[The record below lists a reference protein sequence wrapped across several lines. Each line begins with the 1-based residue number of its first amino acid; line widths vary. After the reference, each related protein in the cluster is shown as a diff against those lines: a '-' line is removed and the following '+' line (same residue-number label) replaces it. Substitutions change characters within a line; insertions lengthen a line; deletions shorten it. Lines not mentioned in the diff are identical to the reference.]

1 MIKALYTS
9 ATGMKAQQTQIDV
22 IANNLANMNTTAFKR
37 SRVDFNDLLYDQ
49 KVAPGAQSLE
59 GVEIPT
65 GLQIG
70 SGVTA
75 VSTSKTFTTGTPEQT
90 DRDLDVCIKG
100 AGFFQVE
107 LGGGGVAY
115 TRDGSFRLNSSRQLC
130 TTEGYTVY
138 PAITMPADAVTMHIG
153 HDGVIT
159 GIKSDGSASTA
170 GNITLASFANPS
182 GLKSLGGNL
191 YAPTPAS
198 GDASV
203 GITPGLSGT
212 GELEQGFL
220 ERSNVDVVV
229 ELVNMITAQRA
240 YEVNARA
247 IRSTDDM
254 LAATNNMTR

>member
-1 MIKALYTS
+1 
-9 ATGMKAQQTQIDV
+9 MKGQQTCIDV
-22 IANNLANMNTTAFKR
+22 IANNLANMNTTSFKR

-70 SGVTA
+70 SGVTP
-75 VSTSKTFTTGTPEQT
+75 VSTSKVFTTGTPEQT

-130 TTEGYTVY
+130 TSEGYTVY
-138 PAITMPADAVTMHIG
+138 PSITMPADAVALHIG
-153 HDGVIT
+153 HDGVVT
-159 GIKSDGSASTA
+159 GIEAGGSTTTVGSLS
-170 GNITLASFANPS
+170 LATFANPS
-182 GLKSLGGNL
+182 GLKSLGGNM

-198 GDASV
+198 GNATTGV
-203 GITPGLSGT
+203 TPGLSGT

-229 ELVNMITAQRA
+229 ELVNMISAQRA

-254 LAATNNMTR
+254 LSATNNMTR

>member
-9 ATGMKAQQTQIDV
+9 ATGMKGQQTYIDV
-22 IANNLANMNTTAFKR
+22 IANNLANMNTTSFKR
-37 SRVDFNDLLYDQ
+37 SRVDFHDLLYDER
-49 KVAPGAQSLE
+49 VAPGSQSME
-59 GVEIPT
+59 GIEIPT

-75 VSTSKTFTTGTPEQT
+75 ASTTKVFSPGTPEQT

-100 AGFFQVE
+100 DGFFQVDMN
-107 LGGGGVAY
+107 GTTVY
-115 TRDGSFRLNSSRQLC
+115 SRDGAFRLNSSRQIV
-130 TTEGYTVY
+130 TADGYLLYPPITV
-138 PAITMPADAVTMHIG
+138 ASDVVKIHIG
-153 HDGVIT
+153 QDGTVS
-159 GIKSDGSASTA
+159 GVKADGSVVNS
-170 GNITLASFANPS
+170 GQITLATFANPS
-182 GLKSLGGNL
+182 GLKALGSNL
-191 YAPTPAS
+191 FQPTPAS
-198 GDASV
+198 SDATQN
-203 GITPGLSGT
+203 ITPGLSGT

-254 LAATNNMTR
+254 LATTNNMTR

>member
-9 ATGMKAQQTQIDV
+9 ATGMKGQQTYIDV
-22 IANNLANMNTTAFKR
+22 IANNLANMNTTGFKR
-37 SRVDFNDLLYDQ
+37 SRVDFQDLLYDQ
-49 KVAPGAQSLE
+49 RVAAGAQSLE

-75 VSTSKTFTTGTPEQT
+75 ASTAKVFSAGSPEQT

-100 AGFFQVE
+100 AGFFQVD
-107 LGGGGVAY
+107 LNGTVAY
-115 TRDGSFRLNSSRQLC
+115 SRDGSFRLNSSRQIV
-130 TTEGYTVY
+130 TVDGYALNPTV
-138 PAITMPADAVTMHIG
+138 TLQADVVSIHIG
-153 HDGVIT
+153 NDGTVT
-159 GIKSDGSASTA
+159 GVRADGTTVDT
-170 GNITLASFANPS
+170 GRITLAQFPNPS
-182 GLKSLGGNL
+182 GLKALGGNL
-191 YAPTPAS
+191 FVPTPAS
-198 GDASV
+198 GSATQN
-203 GITPGLSGT
+203 ITPGLSGT
-212 GELEQGFL
+212 GEVQQGFI

-254 LAATNNMTR
+254 LATTNNMTR

>member
-9 ATGMKAQQTQIDV
+9 ATGMKGQQTQIDV

-49 KVAPGAQSLE
+49 KVAPGTQSLE

-65 GLQIG
+65 GLEIG
-70 SGVTA
+70 SGVAA
-75 VSTSKTFTTGTPEQT
+75 VSTSKSFTTGTPEQT
-90 DRDLDVCIKG
+90 DRDLDVCVKG

-130 TTEGYTVY
+130 TNEGYTVY
-138 PAITMPADAVTMHIG
+138 PVVTMPADAVALHIG

-159 GIKSDGSASTA
+159 GVKADGSTTAA
-170 GNITLASFANPS
+170 GNITLATFANPS

-198 GDASV
+198 GEATV
-203 GITPGLSGT
+203 GVTPGLSGT

-220 ERSNVDVVV
+220 ERSNVDVVM

-240 YEVNARA
+240 YEVNTRA